1 MVFPVQVK
9 IKTEEKNIANVVN
22 AKILE
27 KYEFWN
33 GSKTKI
39 ASRERKKHKGTSDY

>member
-9 IKTEEKNIANVVN
+9 IKTENIANVVN